1 MLYDLQSDQALYNIT
16 VVCVTKVK
24 KQPAPFPPPPPHL
37 PCCYAPPTRRVHRK
51 SPKHATTKGSNGTQQ
66 VCLALLCLPTC
77 MPAVADSS
85 QQTWRAAK
93 EQTHSSHQRHPGS
106 HTHTHTHTQYIVSL
120 RKLGGPNLE
129 HVPPHRGTTHAP
141 HPQHQPLNPKP
152 RRKCTGMYYICVFV
166 AG

>member
-106 HTHTHTHTQYIVSL
+106 HTHTHTHTVHRFVTQTGWAQP
-120 RKLGGPNLE
+120 RARA
-129 HVPPHRGTTHAP
+129 PPPRHDARPPPPTPA
-141 HPQHQPLNPKP
+141 PKP
-152 RRKCTGMYYICVFV
+152 
-166 AG
+166 